1 MASLTQNLRAIARE
15 TLLTSNT
22 LRYRIEFARIK
33 EAFEKIGHCKEVLD
47 GGAGSGEML
56 RRVFAAGYCDRGV
69 GLEPDPELL
78 AIMEDNYRAVPALTP
93 CSGSLLNIPFP
104 DERFDCVMTTQV
116 LEHIEEHEEAAAEL
130 GRVLKRDGY
139 LVVSVPHPP
148 EPFPN
153 PGHVREGYTEEDLRQ
168 LFPEA
173 DFEFI
178 FARYFFTRPTLDR
191 MVAAQKL
198 PLGGK
203 FVPLAWVDRETHLS
217 DEARQKQIPF
227 GILGLFRK
235 RLKPTA

>member
-1 MASLTQNLRAIARE
+1 MASLPQTLRAIARD

-22 LRYRIEFARIK
+22 LRYRIEFARIE
-33 EAFEKIGHCKEVLD
+33 EAFQKIGHCREVLD

-56 RRVFAAGYCDRGV
+56 KRVFTSGYCTSGV

-78 AIMEDNYRAVPALTP
+78 AIMEDNYRPIPALTP
-93 CSGSLLNIPFP
+93 CNGSLLSIPFA

-116 LEHIEEHEEAAAEL
+116 LEHIVEHEEAAAEL
-130 GRVLKRDGY
+130 SRVLKRGGY

-153 PGHVREGYTEEDLRQ
+153 PGHVREGYTEADLRR
-168 LFPEA
+168 LFDEA
-173 DFEFI
+173 EFEFI
-178 FARYFFTRPTLDR
+178 FSRYFFTRPTLDR

-203 FVPLAWVDRETHLS
+203 FVPLAWVDRETRLTD
-217 DEARQKQIPF
+217 DERKKQIPF
-227 GILGLFRK
+227 GILALFRK
-235 RLKPTA
+235 RP